1 MTWSE
6 RVSVLLQLDA
16 VREIEERDG
25 KRFVRRTRDNN
36 VHRTLMKI
44 VMKIARLLSLGNSKK
59 YGRAI

>member
-1 MTWSE
+1 M
-6 RVSVLLQLDA
+6 SVLLQLDA